1 MLGFH
6 ATTAQRELVIDAGE
20 LADADWFTEADLE
33 MFGEWGDESSERR
46 LPPHD
51 SIARDLI
58 ETWRRQINGAG
69 GR

>member
-6 ATTAQRELVIDAGE
+6 AYTQQTDLEVDSEELRDAR
-20 LADADWFTEADLE
+20 WFTSDALAG
-33 MFGEWGDESSERR
+33 FGEWGDEGASCK

-58 ETWRRQINGAG
+58 ETWRREVTGEQ